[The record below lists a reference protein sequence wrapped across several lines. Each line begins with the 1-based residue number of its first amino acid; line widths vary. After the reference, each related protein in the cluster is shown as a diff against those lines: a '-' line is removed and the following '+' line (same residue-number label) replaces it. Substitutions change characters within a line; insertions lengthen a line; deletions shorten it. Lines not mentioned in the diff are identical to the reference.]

1 MKSWKN
7 IWPRL
12 LWLGYLLG
20 MLWLL
25 FLQRQPRFL
34 ETPYLD
40 CLRTGYELEPFRGT
54 WRYLYI
60 ARHNS
65 LFTAVTY
72 LGGNIL
78 CFVPLGFGL
87 PCRHEKLRRFGPL
100 LLAAAGI
107 IVAIELAQYFTTLGV
122 LDIDDLIFNLAGT
135 AMGYCLWSLP
145 VIQRRLRRHGRV
157 G

>member
-1 MKSWKN
+1 MNKRKAN
-7 IWPRL
+7 WPRL
-12 LWLGYLLG
+12 LWLGYLLI

-34 ETPYLD
+34 EAPYLD

-60 ARHNS
+60 ARHDS
-65 LFTAVTY
+65 LLTAVIY
-72 LGGNIL
+72 LGGNVL

-107 IVAIELAQYFTTLGV
+107 IAAIELTQFFTTLGV
-122 LDIDDLIFNLAGT
+122 CDIDDLIFNLAGT

-145 VIQRRLRRHGRV
+145 VIQRHLRRGGWMR
-157 G
+157 